1 MANDM
6 VYLYPELEYAK
17 LPILIACEVLLGLLV
32 IGIGII
38 MYLLILFDLENTFSL
53 RFTRA
58 LEILTECVL

>member
-17 LPILIACEVLLGLLV
+17 LPIRIACEVLLGLLV

-53 RFTRA
+53 TFTRA